1 MYIRKISRKN
11 ADGSVVSYLQ
21 LAHNVR
27 DPQKGYTKAEVIYNF
42 GRQEELDLAA
52 IKRLVKSLCRFLSP
66 EDVLEATAA
75 LAGSGGDGRLRFLG
89 SRAMGGAYLLR
100 KLWERIGIEG
110 VLSRAIANR
119 EFTSPVEWAVFAM
132 VANRALAPDSKLGM
146 VEWME
151 KDVALGNDAPIAL
164 QHLYRA
170 MDVLLENDE
179 STQKEVFFSTAT
191 LLNLEVD
198 LLFFDT
204 TSTYFERDEEDE
216 EEGALLRY
224 GKSKDKRDDL
234 PQIVIGLAVTKEGI
248 PVRCWVLPGNTADAS
263 TVEMVQKDLAGWKM
277 SRCVW
282 VMDRGMAGEEN
293 RRILQRAGGHYILG
307 EKLRD
312 KQEPNQAALSTP
324 GRYRKIRENMEVKEI
339 VVGDGER
346 RRRFVLVFNPEEA
359 KKDLATREKN
369 LGKIRTALDAM
380 GDPQMRGH
388 KKAACGLLSHK
399 TFGRY
404 LREAG
409 DGKIRAEERLDG
421 ALSMIRAGCLENPE
435 VDAIFALH
443 IMPEIDF
450 GKINCPAG
458 PVWAAADRF
467 KIEITGRGGHGAGHF
482 KCIDP
487 VLVAHEVYSGLQS
500 IERNLRGTDAR
511 VISVCEVHGGSAF
524 NIIPDRV
531 VMEGTVRTFDRRVQ
545 ATIIRRMR
553 EIVGGICSAHGAKGK
568 IDYEKGVPAT
578 INDKK
583 MAALFNTAAREMQIP
598 AGITIPSMGGEDF
611 SYYLRQV
618 QCLFHPV
625 AFLLAQVRQQVFVHY
640 IVYSLVTI
648 LFLRYSHLLSY
659 EFLRILRSFYL
670 ELVKVEIYFLLFCVR
685 SSYRLDNFT
694 VRFHA
699 KRPHQH
705 DDGQFLQV
713 GKRNCDYS
721 ALPLYVMSLHE
732 TG

>member
-42 GRQEELDLAA
+42 GRQEELDVAT

-66 EDVLEATAA
+66 EDALEATAA
-75 LAGSGGDGRLRFLG
+75 LAGSGGDGSLRFIT

-110 VLSRAIANR
+110 VLSRTIANR

-132 VANRALAPDSKLGM
+132 VANRALAPDSKRGV
-146 VEWME
+146 VEWVD
-151 KDVALGNDAPIAL
+151 KNVALGNEAPIAL

-179 STQKEVFFSTAT
+179 SIQKEVFFSTAT

-312 KQEPNQAALSTP
+312 RQEANQAALSTP

-359 KKDLATREKN
+359 KK
-369 LGKIRTALDAM
+369 
-380 GDPQMRGH
+380 
-388 KKAACGLLSHK
+388 
-399 TFGRY
+399 
-404 LREAG
+404 
-409 DGKIRAEERLDG
+409 
-421 ALSMIRAGCLENPE
+421 
-435 VDAIFALH
+435 
-443 IMPEIDF
+443 
-450 GKINCPAG
+450 
-458 PVWAAADRF
+458 
-467 KIEITGRGGHGAGHF
+467 
-482 KCIDP
+482 
-487 VLVAHEVYSGLQS
+487 
-500 IERNLRGTDAR
+500 
-511 VISVCEVHGGSAF
+511 
-524 NIIPDRV
+524 
-531 VMEGTVRTFDRRVQ
+531 
-545 ATIIRRMR
+545 
-553 EIVGGICSAHGAKGK
+553 
-568 IDYEKGVPAT
+568 
-578 INDKK
+578 
-583 MAALFNTAAREMQIP
+583 
-598 AGITIPSMGGEDF
+598 
-611 SYYLRQV
+611 
-618 QCLFHPV
+618 
-625 AFLLAQVRQQVFVHY
+625 
-640 IVYSLVTI
+640 
-648 LFLRYSHLLSY
+648 
-659 EFLRILRSFYL
+659 
-670 ELVKVEIYFLLFCVR
+670 
-685 SSYRLDNFT
+685 
-694 VRFHA
+694 
-699 KRPHQH
+699 
-705 DDGQFLQV
+705 
-713 GKRNCDYS
+713 
-721 ALPLYVMSLHE
+721 
-732 TG
+732 